1 MTTHFGEF
9 KPIAFRGKV
18 QVVATSGPF
27 DKQLFN
33 AGLTF
38 LKLNKVRPVYDT
50 AVFARTGYLA
60 GDAAQRAAQ
69 LIKAFSDP
77 EVEAVWAAR
86 GGYGA
91 LHLLPFLQERVED
104 LKKANKP
111 LIGFSDVT
119 ILHSFLVEK
128 CGLLTIH
135 GPNITTLSEIDHR
148 SQNHLVRLLQ
158 GRDDAFTI
166 GERHITVLQPGTARG
181 VVKGGNLASLVSLLG
196 TPWEPNFDDSIL
208 LLEETGEAPYRVDR
222 FVTQLRLAGKFAKV
236 RGLIIGECSYR
247 EHHPPVTR
255 QVDPRLIVERSGIGK
270 EIPVMADFPVGHGER
285 NMALLLGAAAAMDAD
300 SKTLSYRFA

>member
-1 MTTHFGEF
+1 MTAHFKEF
-9 KPIAFRGKV
+9 KPIGFRGKV

-38 LKLNKVRPVYDT
+38 LKLNKVRPVYDA
-50 AVFARTGYLA
+50 AVFTRTGYLA
-60 GDAAQRAAQ
+60 GEASQRAAQ
-69 LIKAFSDP
+69 LLKAFTDP

-91 LHLLPFLQERVED
+91 LQMLQFLHERIED

-158 GRDDAFTI
+158 GRDDAFTV
-166 GERHITVLQPGTARG
+166 GDRRITVLQPGTARG

-196 TPWEPNFDDSIL
+196 TPWEPNFDNCIL
-208 LLEETGEAPYRVDR
+208 LLEETGEVPYRVDR
-222 FVTQLRLAGKFAKV
+222 LVTQLRLAGKFAKI

-255 QVDPRLIVERSGIGK
+255 HIDPRLIVERSGIGG
-270 EIPVMADFPVGHGER
+270 EVPVMADFPVGHGER
-285 NMALLLGAAAAMDAD
+285 NMALLLGAAAVMDTGA
-300 SKTLSYRFA
+300 KTLSFRFA